1 MWLPRIN
8 STNTPKYIAIA
19 EALEIDIKA
28 GKLRPG
34 EQLPPQRELADLID
48 VNVSTISRAY
58 REAERRGLIS
68 GTVGR
73 GTFVAADATVTRE
86 MMRPGGTRENAIEM
100 GVVVPLY
107 HQDPDLMERFSLLQN
122 KGDLSRCLRYT
133 DPAGMPEH
141 RQIGAEWVRRFGL
154 ETHAERVT
162 VTAGAQ
168 HGLACILAACFKPGD
183 RIAVDSLTYPG
194 IKTLA
199 AMMHVRLV
207 PVAMDEQ
214 GMIPEMLE
222 TACRRDQLNGIY
234 LMPAVQNPTGS
245 SMGVQRRREIAAVIL
260 SHQLLLIEDDAY
272 WFTADAPLPAL
283 SSLVPENSLYVA
295 GLSKML
301 FAGLRSAFVVAK
313 PELQV
318 RLAAAVLNTLWMA
331 PTLNCMIVCETI
343 LDGTLDRIVGHKLK
357 EARIRNEM
365 AAEILPQ
372 PLEIMHESGFFIWYR
387 LPEPWTGR
395 AFEEQARIRGVNV
408 FCSEKFV
415 VGNSEVAPAVR
426 IALTGPETRQN
437 LAEGLH
443 RISEILKSG
452 YWLSESIF

>member
-1 MWLPRIN
+1 MWLPGIN
-8 STNTPKYIAIA
+8 STDKPKYIAIA
-19 EALEIDIKA
+19 EALETDIKT
-28 GKLRPG
+28 GKLIPG
-34 EQLPPQRELADLID
+34 EQLPPQRELADLIH

-86 MMRPGGTRENAIEM
+86 MMRSGGTRENAIEM

-122 KGDLSRCLRYT
+122 KGDLSRYLRYT

-141 RQIGAEWVRRFGL
+141 RQIGAEWVRRFGI
-154 ETHAERVT
+154 EVYTEQVT

-214 GMIPEMLE
+214 GMMPEMLE

-245 SMGVQRRREIAAVIL
+245 SMGVQRRQEIAAIIL
-260 SHQLLLIEDDAY
+260 RHQLLLIEDDAY

-301 FAGLRSAFVVAK
+301 FAGLRSAFVVTK

-331 PTLNCMIVCETI
+331 PTLNCMIVCEAI
-343 LDGTLDRIVGHKLK
+343 LDGTLDRIVGYKLK

-372 PLEIMHESGFFIWYR
+372 PLKRMHESGFFIWYR

-395 AFEEQARIRGVNV
+395 AFEEQARISGVNV

-426 IALTGPETRQN
+426 IALTGPETRQY

-443 RISEILKSG
+443 RISEILKGG
-452 YWLSESIF
+452 YWLSEGIF

>member
-1 MWLPRIN
+1 MWLPKIN
-8 STNTPKYIAIA
+8 STNKPKYLAIA
-19 EALEIDIKA
+19 EALEADIRA
-28 GKLRPG
+28 GKLVPG
-34 EQLPPQRELADLID
+34 GQLPPQRELADLLN

-73 GTFVAADATVTRE
+73 GTFVAADAAVTRE
-86 MMRPGGTRENAIEM
+86 MMGAGGIRQNFIEM

-107 HQDPDLMERFSLLQN
+107 HQDPDLMERLSLLQK
-122 KGDLSRCLRYT
+122 KGDLSRYLRYT

-141 RQIGAEWVRRFGL
+141 RQIGAEWVRRFGI
-154 ETHAERVT
+154 ETFPDRVT

-183 RIAVDSLTYPG
+183 RIAVDALTYPG

-199 AMMHVRLV
+199 AMMHIRLV

-214 GMIPEMLE
+214 GMIPEALE
-222 TACRRDQLNGIY
+222 TASRRDQLSGIY

-245 SMGVQRRREIAAVIL
+245 SMGAQRRQEIVAIIL
-260 SHQLLLIEDDAY
+260 RHQLMLIEDDAY
-272 WFTADAPLPAL
+272 WFTADAPFPAL
-283 SSLVPENSLYVA
+283 SSLVPSNSIYVA

-301 FAGLRSAFVVAK
+301 FAGLRTAFVVAM

-331 PTLNCMIVCETI
+331 PTLNCMIVCEAI
-343 LDGTLDRIVGHKLK
+343 LDGTVDRIIGHKLK
-357 EARIRNEM
+357 EAKVRNGM
-365 AAEILPQ
+365 AAETLPR
-372 PLEIMHESGFFIWYR
+372 PLKKTNESGFFLWYQ

-395 AFEEQARIRGVNV
+395 AFEEQARIREVNV

-415 VGNSEVAPAVR
+415 VGNSEVAPAIR

-437 LAEGLH
+437 LAEGLR
-443 RISEILKSG
+443 RIVEILKGG
-452 YWLSESIF
+452 YWLSEGIF